1 MQSFASASKKITKP
15 CHCAYLKL
23 IQFYLSVIFTAFIS
37 IFFKKIV
44 KNSVWKTIVDL
55 LNRKYVI
62 VKNRVLF

>member
-15 CHCAYLKL
+15 CNCAFLKL

-44 KNSVWKTIVDL
+44 KNSVCFGNDC
-55 LNRKYVI
+55 
-62 VKNRVLF
+62 